1 MSSAF
6 WTMTDAN
13 TGVPIYAGTAL
24 NLAPT
29 RANANVIF
37 ANANVAQ
44 AFSEAVGVYGV
55 DTQEASNTQVT
66 PAATKMAH
74 AGWVQRT
81 AGMGPVL
88 SISAN
93 AGAFGTNS
101 FVTFS
106 GGGGTGVTAANA
118 TVVVN
123 GTGLITSITVNSG
136 GLYANTPVATP
147 TSGNA
152 VFTLVMG
159 GRANRVT
166 NETIVA
172 MGSLTSDGSDDTI
185 FPDS

>member
-1 MSSAF
+1 MSTAF

-13 TGVPIYAGTAL
+13 TGVPLYAGTAL

-29 RANANVIF
+29 RANANVIY

-66 PAATKMAH
+66 PAATRMAH

-88 SISAN
+88 SITAN

-106 GGGGTGVTAANA
+106 GGGTGNTAANA
-118 TVVVN
+118 TVSVAQN
-123 GTGLITSITVNSG
+123 GAVLSITINTG
-136 GLYANTPVATP
+136 GLYLTTP
-147 TSGNA
+147 TAVPVSGNA
-152 VFTLVMG
+152 AFTVTMG
-159 GRANRVT
+159 GRANRT
-166 NETIVA
+166 QYETLVA
-172 MGSLTSDGSDDTI
+172 AGSITGNGAVI
-185 FPDS
+185 I

>member
-1 MSSAF
+1 MSTAF

-13 TGVPIYAGTAL
+13 TGVPLYAGTAL

-66 PAATKMAH
+66 PAATRMAH

-106 GGGGTGVTAANA
+106 GGGTGNTAANA
-118 TVVVN
+118 RVAVAQN
-123 GTGLITSITVNSG
+123 GAVLSVTINTG
-136 GLYANTPVATP
+136 GLYLTTP
-147 TSGNA
+147 TAVPVSGNA
-152 VFTLVMG
+152 AFTVTMG
-159 GRANRVT
+159 GRANRT
-166 NETIVA
+166 QYETLVA
-172 MGSLTSDGSDDTI
+172 AGSITGNGAVI
-185 FPDS
+185 I

>member
-1 MSSAF
+1 MSTSL

-66 PAATKMAH
+66 PAAGKMAH

-81 AGMGPVL
+81 AGMGPIL
-88 SISAN
+88 TISAN
-93 AGAFGTNS
+93 ASSFGTNS

-106 GGGGTGVTAANA
+106 GGGTGSTEANA
-118 TVVVN
+118 TVAVN
-123 GTGLITSITVNSG
+123 TNGSIRTVTLNSA
-136 GLYANTPVATP
+136 GLYLTTPTAVP

-152 VFTLVMG
+152 EFTLTIG
-159 GRANRVT
+159 GRANRT
-166 NETIVA
+166 QYETLVA
-172 MGSLTSDGSDDTI
+172 AGSMSGNGAVI
-185 FPDS
+185 I